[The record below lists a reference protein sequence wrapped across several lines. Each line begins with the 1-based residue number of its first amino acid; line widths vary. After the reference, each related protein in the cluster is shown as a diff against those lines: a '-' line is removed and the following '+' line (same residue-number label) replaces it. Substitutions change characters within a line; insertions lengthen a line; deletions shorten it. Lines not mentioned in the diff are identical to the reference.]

1 MLPDGKILI
10 VGGVGEDGQIVET
23 AEVFDTEAQTSE
35 ALHPNYITPR
45 VYHTATLLTEGLLL
59 IAGGLSRQGDTLNK
73 AELWDFRSRVLLSA
87 NIRLRAARYNHSAT
101 LLPNGNVLLW
111 GGLDDKGTQLNNGE
125 QYRSARD
132 KGKARGA
139 IGRFLSIDGIP

>member
-1 MLPDGKILI
+1 M
-10 VGGVGEDGQIVET
+10 
-23 AEVFDTEAQTSE
+23 
-35 ALHPNYITPR
+35 
-45 VYHTATLLTEGLLL
+45 GL
-59 IAGGLSRQGDTLNK
+59 QN
-73 AELWDFRSRVLLSA
+73 RVLLSA

-111 GGLDDKGTQLNNGE
+111 GGADDKGTQLNNGE

-139 IGRFLSIDGIP
+139 IGQLFVY